1 MEFRGRTERHYTAK
15 GGYPPLGRFS
25 MGQEH
30 RRATRFTVSMA
41 ATLILHDTK
50 NKLVLADPMPG
61 VLVDI
66 SLYGARLSVPH
77 IRTGNYH
84 LFYACND
91 DPHKIIH
98 LEVLDRAEGDRLIIP
113 AHPVWF
119 DHVLS
124 APAKH
129 FELGL
134 EFLVP
139 PEDPNIA
146 RLHAFLATHPTLNNG
161 WLKKLFRLG

>member
-1 MEFRGRTERHYTAK
+1 
-15 GGYPPLGRFS
+15 

-30 RRATRFTVSMA
+30 RRAKRFNVRIA
-41 ATLILHDTK
+41 VTLILHDTK
-50 NKLVLADPMPG
+50 NRMVLADPVPG
-61 VLVDI
+61 NLVDVSI
-66 SLYGARLSVPH
+66 YGARLSVPH

-84 LFYACND
+84 FFYACND
-91 DPHKIIH
+91 DPAKIIN
-98 LEVLDRAEGDRLIIP
+98 LEVIDSEEGDRLVIP

-124 APAKH
+124 EPTKH
-129 FELGL
+129 FEIGV

-139 PEDPNIA
+139 PEDQNIA
-146 RLHAFLATHPTLNNG
+146 RLQDFLAVQPSSETS

>member
-1 MEFRGRTERHYTAK
+1 
-15 GGYPPLGRFS
+15 

-30 RRATRFTVSMA
+30 RRATRFKVSMA
-41 ATLILHDTK
+41 VTLILRDTK
-50 NKLVLADPMPG
+50 HRLALADP
-61 VLVDI
+61 VLGSLIDL
-66 SLYGARLSVPH
+66 SLYGARLSTPH

-91 DPHKIIH
+91 DSYKVIH
-98 LEVLDRAEGDRLIIP
+98 LEAIDGKEGDRLVIP

-124 APAKH
+124 APTKH
-129 FELGL
+129 FEMGL

-146 RLHAFLATHPTLNNG
+146 RLHALLTTQSSLEPG
-161 WLKKLFRLG
+161 WLKRLFKLS

>member
-1 MEFRGRTERHYTAK
+1 MGVRF
-15 GGYPPLGRFS
+15 PLGRIC

-30 RRATRFTVSMA
+30 RRATRFNVSMA
-41 ATLILHDTK
+41 VTLILRDTK
-50 NKLVLADPMPG
+50 NRLVLADPVLG
-61 VLVDI
+61 ELVDI
-66 SLYGARLSVPH
+66 SFYGARLSVPH
-77 IRTGNYH
+77 IRTGSYH

-91 DPHKIIH
+91 DPAKVIQ
-98 LEVLDRAEGDRLIIP
+98 LEVIDREEGNRLIIP
-113 AHPVWF
+113 GQPVWF

-124 APAKH
+124 GPARH

-146 RLHAFLATHPTLNNG
+146 RLHAFLAIHPALEG
-161 WLKKLFRLG
+161 SWLKRLFRLG

>member
-1 MEFRGRTERHYTAK
+1 
-15 GGYPPLGRFS
+15 

-30 RRATRFTVSMA
+30 RRATRFNVSMA
-41 ATLILHDTK
+41 VTLILRDTK
-50 NKLVLADPMPG
+50 NRLALADPVMG
-61 VLVDI
+61 SLVDI

-84 LFYACND
+84 LFYTCR
-91 DPHKIIH
+91 
-98 LEVLDRAEGDRLIIP
+98 EEGDRLVIP

-124 APAKH
+124 GPAKH

-134 EFLVP
+134 EFLIP
-139 PEDPNIA
+139 PEDSNIA
-146 RLHAFLATHPTLNNG
+146 RLHAFLAIHPSLEGG
-161 WLKKLFRLG
+161 WLKRLFRLG

>member
-1 MEFRGRTERHYTAK
+1 
-15 GGYPPLGRFS
+15 

-30 RRATRFTVSMA
+30 RRARRFNVSMA
-41 ATLILHDTK
+41 VTLILRDTK
-50 NKLVLADPMPG
+50 NRLSLADPLSG
-61 VLVDI
+61 TLLDI

-77 IRTGNYH
+77 IRTGRYH
-84 LFYACND
+84 LFYACKD
-91 DPHKIIH
+91 DQAKIIQ
-98 LEVLDRAEGDRLIIP
+98 LELIDKPGEDRLVLP

-124 APAKH
+124 SPSKH

-134 EFLVP
+134 EFLAP

-146 RLHAFLATHPTLNNG
+146 KLHAFLAGQPPVAGN
-161 WLKKLFRLG
+161 WLKGLFRLA

>member
-1 MEFRGRTERHYTAK
+1 
-15 GGYPPLGRFS
+15 
-25 MGQEH
+25 MGQEN
-30 RRATRFTVSMA
+30 RRATRFNVSKA
-41 ATLILHDTK
+41 VTLILRDTK
-50 NKLVLADPMPG
+50 NRLALADPVPG
-61 VLVDI
+61 YLVDI

-91 DPHKIIH
+91 DPAKVIH
-98 LEVLDRAEGDRLIIP
+98 LEVLDREEGDRLVIP

-119 DHVLS
+119 DHVFS

-129 FELGL
+129 FELGM
-134 EFLVP
+134 EFLLP

-146 RLHAFLATHPTLNNG
+146 RLHTFLAVHRTLEG
-161 WLKKLFRLG
+161 SWLKRIFRLD

>member
-1 MEFRGRTERHYTAK
+1 
-15 GGYPPLGRFS
+15 

-30 RRATRFTVSMA
+30 RRAKRFNIRMA
-41 ATLILHDTK
+41 VTLILHDTK
-50 NKLVLADPMPG
+50 NRVVLADSVPG
-61 VLVDI
+61 DLVDI

-77 IRTGNYH
+77 IRTGTYH

-91 DPHKIIH
+91 DPNKIIN
-98 LEVLDRAEGDRLIIP
+98 LEVIDSEEGDRLVIP

-119 DHVLS
+119 DHVFS
-124 APAKH
+124 EPTKH
-129 FELGL
+129 FEIGV
-134 EFLVP
+134 EFLAS

-146 RLHAFLATHPTLNNG
+146 RLQAFLALQPSLETS

>member
-1 MEFRGRTERHYTAK
+1 
-15 GGYPPLGRFS
+15 
-25 MGQEH
+25 
-30 RRATRFTVSMA
+30 MA
-41 ATLILHDTK
+41 VTLILRDTK
-50 NKLVLADPMPG
+50 NRLVLADPVHG
-61 VLVDI
+61 SLVDI

-91 DPHKIIH
+91 DPAKVID
-98 LEVLDRAEGDRLIIP
+98 LEVIDGDQGERLTIP

-124 APAKH
+124 GPAKH

-134 EFLVP
+134 EFLIP
-139 PEDPNIA
+139 PEDHNIA
-146 RLHAFLATHPTLNNG
+146 RLHTFLAIHPSWEGG
-161 WLKKLFRLG
+161 WLKKLFRLGAVRP

>member
-1 MEFRGRTERHYTAK
+1 M
-15 GGYPPLGRFS
+15 
-25 MGQEH
+25 
-30 RRATRFTVSMA
+30 
-41 ATLILHDTK
+41 
-50 NKLVLADPMPG
+50 
-61 VLVDI
+61 DI

-77 IRTGNYH
+77 IRTGSYH

-91 DPHKIIH
+91 DPTKVIH
-98 LEVLDRAEGDRLIIP
+98 LEVIDREEGDRLVIP

-119 DHVLS
+119 DHVFS
-124 APAKH
+124 SPAKH

-146 RLHAFLATHPTLNNG
+146 RLHAFLAIHPPLEGG

>member
-1 MEFRGRTERHYTAK
+1 
-15 GGYPPLGRFS
+15 

-30 RRATRFTVSMA
+30 RRATRFNVSLA
-41 ATLILHDTK
+41 VVTLILRDTK
-50 NKLVLADPMPG
+50 NRLALADPVPG
-61 VLVDI
+61 VLKDI
-66 SLYGARLSVPH
+66 SLYGARLAVPR

-91 DPHKIIH
+91 DPSKVIH
-98 LEVLDRAEGDRLIIP
+98 LEVIDREEADRLVIP

-124 APAKH
+124 DPARH
-129 FELGL
+129 FELGM

-139 PEDPNIA
+139 PEDPNVA
-146 RLHAFLATHPTLNNG
+146 RLHAFLAIQPPLKGG
-161 WLKKLFRLG
+161 WLKELFRLG

>member
-1 MEFRGRTERHYTAK
+1 
-15 GGYPPLGRFS
+15 
-25 MGQEH
+25 
-30 RRATRFTVSMA
+30 MA
-41 ATLILHDTK
+41 VTLILRDTK
-50 NKLVLADPMPG
+50 HRQVLANPVPG
-61 VLVDI
+61 NLVDI

-91 DPHKIIH
+91 DPDKVIH
-98 LEVLDRAEGDRLIIP
+98 LEIIDQAEGDRLVIP

-124 APAKH
+124 SPTKH
-129 FELGL
+129 FELGM
-134 EFLVP
+134 EFLIP

-146 RLHAFLATHPTLNNG
+146 RLHAFLALQPSLESS
-161 WLKKLFRLG
+161 WLKRLFRLG